1 MRRPLCSCFTVETI
15 RVIRG
20 NEAFAAW
27 KPCREAG
34 YDCCGALW
42 KDILHVAR
50 GAIKTGADGRLALE
64 KDGNP
69 ARLRVRIL
77 ERGKG
82 MALGKAELV
91 DL

>member
-1 MRRPLCSCFTVETI
+1 M
-15 RVIRG
+15 
-20 NEAFAAW
+20 
-27 KPCREAG
+27 
-34 YDCCGALW
+34 
-42 KDILHVAR
+42 AR
-50 GAIKTGADGRLALE
+50 GAIKTGADGRLALK

-77 ERGKG
+77 EQGKG

>member
-1 MRRPLCSCFTVETI
+1 MT
-15 RVIRG
+15 
-20 NEAFAAW
+20 AA
-27 KPCREAG
+27 
-34 YDCCGALW
+34 GALW

-50 GAIKTGADGRLALE
+50 GAIKTGVDGRLALE